1 MMFEGRRRG
10 KHLQGNFLLPAV
22 LVMKVFSVT
31 ESAPMVGKRL
41 IWDAP
46 FRLH

>member
-1 MMFEGRRRG
+1 MMLEGRRRG
-10 KHLQGNFLLPAV
+10 GHFQGNFLLPSV
-22 LVMKVFSVT
+22 LIMRVFSIT

-46 FRLH
+46 FRLR